1 MASLFV
7 PSLVTLILDSEV
19 GERGDHSFSADDH
32 ADTKDEESALLKAQW
47 NVIFLVTA
55 ALHCTGGLVFALT
68 ASAKRQK
75 WNGEEEAEVE
85 DEEEKDNQKVAEN
98 SDLSGV

>member
-32 ADTKDEESALLKAQW
+32 ADTEYEENALLKAQW
-47 NVIFLVTA
+47 NVVFLVTA

-75 WNGEEEAEVE
+75 WNGEEEEAE
-85 DEEEKDNQKVAEN
+85 DEEEKDDQKVAKV
-98 SDLSGV
+98 SDVSGV